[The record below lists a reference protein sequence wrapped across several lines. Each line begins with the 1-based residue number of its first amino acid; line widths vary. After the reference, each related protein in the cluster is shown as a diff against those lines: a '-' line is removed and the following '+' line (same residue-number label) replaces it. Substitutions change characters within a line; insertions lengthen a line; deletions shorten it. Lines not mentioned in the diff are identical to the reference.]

1 MKSKILIA
9 THNKHKLAEME
20 RILVPM
26 GYEVVTDTDIGI
38 SLTDVEETGTT
49 FIENAR
55 IKAESGCKE
64 SGLIC
69 IADDSGLAVDV
80 LGGAPGV
87 YSARYSGVH
96 GDDEANIVKLLN
108 ELKDVPDEE
117 RTARFMCSICV
128 TFPDGTEVTAEGKC
142 EGKIG
147 YEKRGEN
154 GFGYDP
160 VFMMGDNSF
169 AELSADEKD
178 AISHRGNALKA
189 LKEKMGFVVVGAE
202 GPKG

>member
-1 MKSKILIA
+1 MKILIA
-9 THNKHKLAEME
+9 THNKHKLTEME
-20 RILVPM
+20 RILAPM

-38 SLTDVEETGTT
+38 TLTDVEETGTT

-64 SGLIC
+64 SGLPC
-69 IADDSGLAVDV
+69 IADDSGLCVDA

-87 YSARYSGVH
+87 YSARYSGEH
-96 GDDEANIVKLLN
+96 GNDEANIVKLLN
-108 ELKDVPDEE
+108 ELKDVPDEK
-117 RTARFMCSICV
+117 RTAHFQCSICV
-128 TFPDGTEVTAEGKC
+128 SFPDGEEITAHGKC

-160 VFMMGDNSF
+160 VFMVGDKSF
-169 AELSADEKD
+169 AELTSAEKD

-189 LKEKMGFVVVGAE
+189 LREKLIG
-202 GPKG
+202 